1 MCNFPASPSTPS
13 ADKCR
18 VIPTANF
25 RAKKPN
31 WKSIHFESGT
41 PINTSRRLNLAKQSL
56 FHLFHQWRWTF
67 RPKLQSRA
75 KRGIAGTRL
84 FYNEESCTQFFF
96 TRTLIG
102 AHQLHYHALFL
113 SLRQES
119 GFIFPVHTIDPPL
132 IRMSKCGLPSPYQW
146 HTDTANYAQPR
157 FQPCSPIIPISLNA
171 IKLSSVSTP
180 QTMFSFLDSSLN
192 CSTREATYLFCVDLF
207 SGYLLFVGFM

>member
-13 ADKCR
+13 ADKCC
-18 VIPTANF
+18 VIPSGNF

-31 WKSIHFESGT
+31 WKSIHFESGP
-41 PINTSRRLNLAKQSL
+41 PINTSRASIWLNSHFSTFSTVALDIQAKIAVTSQKGNCGHKAL
-56 FHLFHQWRWTF
+56 
-67 RPKLQSRA
+67 LQ
-75 KRGIAGTRL
+75 RGIL
-84 FYNEESCTQFFF
+84 HIVFFLPG
-96 TRTLIG
+96 R
-102 AHQLHYHALFL
+102 QLHYLALFL